1 MLLDDADLY
10 FVTGIANALAD
21 LSSNPALL
29 MAAGTVAELIQDS
42 DRHEFVCE
50 GKGLWSSPLHLA
62 EDSQTKL
69 LRVIEEA
76 RTGNLYYT
84 VMRRETFVDI
94 FRKVLNLE
102 FSSGGITEIFV
113 AGSLV
118 LRSDFHLGNY
128 PFWIRGY
135 APSIPAD
142 LYDAKVGAEWHE
154 NPGTDRHGFLVAL
167 AEDLVAHSDLSTE
180 EAIGVVEQYL
190 SEHYRQTKPVLGNHG
205 VAAEGSSVA
214 GEGLSIL
221 RRLKHLLKTFL
232 ASVPLGSVFLGTF
245 RNVKG
250 NLSNRLRNYRWTNA
264 IQYWSS
270 VGVDLSVDQ
279 ESDLRCYEQLVSRFP
294 RGIGSYDRLIAYVSE
309 VDARQR

>member
-1 MLLDDADLY
+1 M
-10 FVTGIANALAD
+10 
-21 LSSNPALL
+21 
-29 MAAGTVAELIQDS
+29 
-42 DRHEFVCE
+42 
-50 GKGLWSSPLHLA
+50 
-62 EDSQTKL
+62 
-69 LRVIEEA
+69 
-76 RTGNLYYT
+76 
-84 VMRRETFVDI
+84 
-94 FRKVLNLE
+94 
-102 FSSGGITEIFV
+102 
-113 AGSLV
+113 
-118 LRSDFHLGNY
+118 
-128 PFWIRGY
+128 
-135 APSIPAD
+135 
-142 LYDAKVGAEWHE
+142 GAEWHE